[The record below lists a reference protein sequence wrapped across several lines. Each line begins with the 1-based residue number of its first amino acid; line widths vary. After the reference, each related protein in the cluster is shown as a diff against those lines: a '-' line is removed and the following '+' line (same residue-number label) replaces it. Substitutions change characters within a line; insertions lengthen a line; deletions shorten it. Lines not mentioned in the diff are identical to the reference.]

1 MQKVLRRRPWTCA
14 KCLRKQQR
22 CNSTAAGIA
31 VADDKTFH
39 SAYLNGSPSPRNQ
52 SDNALLRDIF
62 NQKGLSKPTDTRRSG
77 LIGNTLLTTPNGFQK
92 FAEVS
97 VVQCKR
103 LVERT
108 LAASTIEQYKA
119 IPRDLDRLSDLLCR
133 VIDLSDF
140 IRSIHPSGDV
150 AAAASASYSLM
161 FQYMNE
167 LNTTTGLNKQLQRAW
182 DMPEV
187 QSQWSEEEKMVAVLL
202 MRDFAKSGIHLPDR
216 QRKQFVTLSNEI
228 VQLGNDFVNQMYHAR
243 EYVSFSARQLDGI
256 DPTLISGLRS
266 RERVDIPVSSRWS
279 KLVLQSV
286 KDSGTRKEMYLAERS
301 ASKKTIAI
309 LEQLLLRR
317 AQLAK
322 LTGFDNFAQMALIEK
337 MAKTPEAV
345 NNFLESINVNNKLH
359 VQKELA
365 PLLELKRKL
374 GQDRNDLDP
383 WDHSYLLTRLDHAEG
398 VLGPRTSKSRLQEK
412 AKSYFALGHVMQGL
426 SSVFEALYGVRFVA
440 KEAAQGEVWH
450 PDVRRL
456 DVYTDEEEHIATMYC
471 DLFSRPGK
479 QSHPAHFTLLCS
491 REIFEEEIQECAERG
506 EPINNGMPTF
516 VGTSRI
522 SGRPSHHQIPTIAL
536 VCGFPQSNAANE
548 PALLSQYNL
557 ISLFHEM
564 GHAIHSILGRTSMQ
578 GISGTR
584 VATDFSELPS
594 VLMENFATDPSV
606 LRLFARHW
614 QTDAAMPDEMMSVL
628 AEEGSK
634 TASRQGA
641 WNNESQILMSILDQV
656 YHGDGPMRALRSGR
670 YDSTAVYYDVWN
682 KYGSTLEPWGTS
694 WQGFFGHLHGYG
706 ASYYSYL
713 FDTAIARRV
722 WQHVFRSGHNRGA
735 IDRNV
740 GERFKEEVLK
750 WGGGR
755 DPWLCL
761 EGLLGQGNG
770 ILAEGGQEAMLEVG
784 RWGVGAG
791 AVGELE

>member
-1 MQKVLRRRPWTCA
+1 MHKLLRRQPWTCA
-14 KCLRKQQR
+14 RCLRKQKR
-22 CNSTAAGIA
+22 YNSTAAG
-31 VADDKTFH
+31 VVTADNTFR
-39 SAYLNGSPSPRNQ
+39 SAYLNGNASAHSKG
-52 SDNALLRDIF
+52 DNDLLREVF
-62 NQKGLSKPTDTRRSG
+62 NRRSLSKATPARRSG
-77 LIGNTLLTTPNGFQK
+77 LIGNTLLTNPKGFQK
-92 FAEVS
+92 FAETS

-108 LAASTIEQYKA
+108 LAASTVEEYKT

-140 IRSIHPSGDV
+140 IRSIHPSADV

-167 LNTTTGLNKQLQRAW
+167 LNTTTGLNEQLKKAW

-187 QSQWSEEEKMVAVLL
+187 RSQWSEEEKMVAVLL
-202 MRDFAKSGIHLPDR
+202 MRDFAKSGIHLPDK
-216 QRKQFVTLSNEI
+216 QRHQFVSLSNDI
-228 VQLGNDFVNQMYHAR
+228 VQLGNDFINQMDHAK
-243 EYVSFSARQLDGI
+243 EYVSFSARQLDGL
-256 DPTLISGLRS
+256 DPTMIQSLKY
-266 RERVDIPVSSRWS
+266 RERAQIPVSSRWS
-279 KLVLQSV
+279 KMVLHSA
-286 KDSGTRKEMYLAERS
+286 KDPATRKEMYMAERR
-301 ASKKTIAI
+301 ASEKTIMT

-317 AQLAK
+317 AQLAQ
-322 LTGFDNFAQMALIEK
+322 LTGFDNFAQMTLVEK

-345 NNFLESINVNNKLH
+345 NNLLESINANNKIH

-365 PLLELKRKL
+365 PLLDLKRKM
-374 GQDRNDLDP
+374 DSSAKDLDP
-383 WDHSYLLTRLDHAEG
+383 WDHNYLLAKLHQMEG
-398 VLGPRTSKSRLQEK
+398 ASGPRTSKSRLQES
-412 AKSYFALGHVMQGL
+412 ARSYFALGHVMQGL
-426 SSVFEALYGVRFVA
+426 SSLFDALYGVRFVP
-440 KEAAQGEVWH
+440 KDTAQGEIWH

-456 DVYTDEEEHIATMYC
+456 DVYTDKHEHIATMYC

-491 REIFEEEIQECAERG
+491 REISDEEICGCAERD
-506 EPINNGMPTF
+506 EPLNNGMPTLQS
-516 VGTSRI
+516 TDDA
-522 SGRPSHHQIPTIAL
+522 SGRTTHHQIPVIAL
-536 VCGFPQSNAANE
+536 VCGFPHSHNADE

-594 VLMENFATDPSV
+594 VLMESFATDPSV
-606 LRLFARHW
+606 LKLFARHYE
-614 QTDAAMPDEMMSVL
+614 TDAPMPEELLTLL
-628 AEEGSK
+628 ASESSRE
-634 TASRQGA
+634 TSRQGA
-641 WNNESQILMSILDQV
+641 SSNESQILMSILDQI
-656 YHGDGPMRALRSGR
+656 YHGDGPVRALNSGR

-682 KYGSTLEPWGTS
+682 KFGSMPEPWGTS

-722 WQHVFRSGHNRGA
+722 WKDVFRSGEDAGA
-735 IDRNV
+735 VDRRA

-761 EGLLGQGNG
+761 EGLLGEGKG
-770 ILAEGGQEAMLEVG
+770 VLAEGGDEAMLEVG

-791 AVGELE
+791 GVGEVE